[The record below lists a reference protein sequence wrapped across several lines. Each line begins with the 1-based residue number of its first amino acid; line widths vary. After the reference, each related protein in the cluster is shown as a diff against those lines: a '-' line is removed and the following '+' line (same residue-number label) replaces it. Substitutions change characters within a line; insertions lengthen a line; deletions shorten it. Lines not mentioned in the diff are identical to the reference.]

1 MLFNIPAST
10 FSGIT
15 LGTRR
20 LVIEQQS
27 DKATK
32 SGLLQSN
39 LTPIREFH
47 SEPWF
52 LVALL
57 FNSQAFSMRPSPKP
71 LRKRPPSHAHRSSG
85 LLIPRPG
92 FFMTCR
98 PKHLLFT
105 STAAFWS
112 KPMPGQPF
120 GRPSLMIQ
128 CPFPGWFLPG
138 STCFI
143 SLRLHTRPPL
153 NRAISIAPAL
163 QLLQEPTYAFAGSSG
178 LTHISEIRPLPNRDR
193 WAP

>member
-1 MLFNIPAST
+1 M
-10 FSGIT
+10 
-15 LGTRR
+15 
-20 LVIEQQS
+20 IEQQS

-120 GRPSLMIQ
+120 GRPTLVIQ
-128 CPFPGWFLPG
+128 RPFPGRFLPG
-138 STCFI
+138 SICFI
-143 SLRLHTRPPL
+143 SLRLHALPPL
-153 NRAISIAPAL
+153 HRAVSIAPYPEL
-163 QLLQEPTYAFAGSSG
+163 VHQPTYAFVGSNG
-178 LTHISEIRPLPNRDR
+178 LPHIPEIRPLPK
-193 WAP
+193 P